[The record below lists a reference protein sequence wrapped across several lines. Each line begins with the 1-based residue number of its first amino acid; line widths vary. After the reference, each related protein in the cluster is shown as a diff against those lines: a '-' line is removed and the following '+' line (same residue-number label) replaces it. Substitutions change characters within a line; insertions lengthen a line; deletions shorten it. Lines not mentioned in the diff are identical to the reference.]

1 VIATAASGTQVA
13 IALGPCG
20 IAVPPL
26 DNPGLFTAVRTL
38 ADRPDMRRA
47 LGVAA
52 RTHAVEYLGR
62 ERVLERFEGEL
73 LAAVGKRHSA
83 DSR

>member
-13 IALGPCG
+13 ITLGPCG

-26 DNPGLFTAVRTL
+26 DNGALFTAVRTL
-38 ADRPDMRRA
+38 ADRPEMRRA

-52 RTHAVEYLGR
+52 RAHAVEHLGR
-62 ERVLERFEGEL
+62 ERVLERFEAEL
-73 LAAVGKRHSA
+73 QVAVDERHSA
-83 DSR
+83 HSR

>member
-1 VIATAASGTQVA
+1 
-13 IALGPCG
+13 
-20 IAVPPL
+20 
-26 DNPGLFTAVRTL
+26 VRTL